1 MTEPI
6 SPSKKILDSLPDEA
20 AAIDPAV
27 GITQP
32 VITDEEKKVDE
43 AGITLQPLTPSQ
55 DVDERSGAIPSGV
68 QGTEPDIYDRFSP
81 RRKLIVVFI
90 IAWAALLA
98 PFASSAF
105 LPSIPQIASDLRTTE
120 SVINYSVA
128 VYLVVI
134 AFAPLA
140 WSRASTYYGRR
151 PVYLASMPVF
161 VLGSVGVAESRTLAE
176 LIITRIIQGA
186 GASSVLSIGAGS
198 IGDIYRPTER
208 GRAMG
213 WYLAGAQ
220 FGPPLAP
227 VVGGLMTE
235 YVHGSR
241 GTWRA
246 FQYLLAG
253 MGLATFLL
261 VLVFLP
267 ETAHQTEQH
276 RLKTIR
282 QSDGT
287 GQMRVTF
294 KDVWAATNPLQP
306 LAMLRH
312 PKVALI
318 TANSAFVMLTTYCI
332 LVPMPY
338 TLGPRFNITNAAV
351 NGCLYLAQ
359 GIGNIGWPSSGACP
373 AAANIDVVGS
383 YFTGYI
389 SDWTVH
395 RWMTRRNGERICEDR
410 LEASYWAGA
419 AATPLT
425 LLAAG
430 LLMQFWTTAPGL
442 AICLIVLF
450 INGIALIGVLA
461 VCNTYLVDSYQA
473 RSTEV
478 IAANNC
484 IRYIA
489 SAGASAAV
497 LPLMQAIGIAPTNA
511 IAAGLAWAGFICVWL
526 VRRRA
531 PPLRR
536 VSLDEERGGT

>member
-1 MTEPI
+1 
-6 SPSKKILDSLPDEA
+6 K
-20 AAIDPAV
+20 
-27 GITQP
+27 
-32 VITDEEKKVDE
+32 
-43 AGITLQPLTPSQ
+43 
-55 DVDERSGAIPSGV
+55 
-68 QGTEPDIYDRFSP
+68 EPDIYDRFSP
-81 RRKLIVVFI
+81 ARKLIVVFI
-90 IAWAALLA
+90 VAWAALLA

-161 VLGSVGVAESRTLAE
+161 ILGSVGVAESRTLVQ

-186 GASSVLSIGAGS
+186 GGSSVLSIGAGS

-253 MGLATFLL
+253 MGLGTFLL
-261 VLVFLP
+261 VLFFLP
-267 ETAHQTEQH
+267 ETAHHTEHH
-276 RLKTIR
+276 RLKALN
-282 QSDGT
+282 QSGAEAKR
-287 GQMRVTF
+287 GVTF
-294 KDVWAATNPLQP
+294 RQILAATNPLAP
-306 LAMLRH
+306 LTMLKH
-312 PKVALI
+312 PNVALI

-332 LVPMPY
+332 LVPLPY
-338 TLGPRFNITNAAV
+338 TLGPRFNITNAAI

-359 GIGNIGWPSSGACP
+359 GTGNI
-373 AAANIDVVGS
+373 VGS
-383 YFTGYI
+383 YVTGYI

-395 RWMTRRNGERICEDR
+395 KWMSRRDGERICEDR

-430 LLMQFWTTAPGL
+430 CLMQFWTTTPGL
-442 AICLIVLF
+442 GICLVVLF

-461 VCNTYLVDSYQA
+461 VCNTYLVDSYQT

-511 IAAGLAWAGFICVWL
+511 IAAGITWGGF
-526 VRRRA
+526 
-531 PPLRR
+531 
-536 VSLDEERGGT
+536 

>member
-1 MTEPI
+1 MNGSASSARNVLSAVPHAQALADT
-6 SPSKKILDSLPDEA
+6 
-20 AAIDPAV
+20 AV
-27 GITQP
+27 GIVEP
-32 VITDEEKKVDE
+32 VISEEQEKQNEVDISLKHLCSPQDLDRGLGSRPPDE
-43 AGITLQPLTPSQ
+43 
-55 DVDERSGAIPSGV
+55 
-68 QGTEPDIYDRFSP
+68 QGKEPDIYDRFSP
-81 RRKLIVVFI
+81 SRKLLIVFI
-90 IAWAALLA
+90 VAWAALLA

-105 LPSIPQIASDLRTTE
+105 LPSIPQIASDLQTSE

-151 PVYLASMPVF
+151 LVYLSSMPVF
-161 VLGSVGVAESRTLAE
+161 ILGSVGVAESRTLAQ
-176 LIITRIIQGA
+176 LIVTRVIQGA
-186 GASSVLSIGAGS
+186 GGSSVLSIGAGS

-235 YVHGSR
+235 YVHGAR

-261 VLVFLP
+261 VLFLLP
-267 ETAHQTEQH
+267 ETAHQTEH
-276 RLKTIR
+276 NRL
-282 QSDGT
+282 QALQGSDPA
-287 GQMRVTF
+287 QRRSFHF
-294 KDVWAATNPLQP
+294 KQILAATNPLQP
-306 LAMLRH
+306 LAMLKH
-312 PKVALI
+312 QNVALI
-318 TANSAFVMLTTYCI
+318 TMNSAFVMLTTYCI

-359 GIGNIGWPSSGACP
+359 GTGNIA
-373 AAANIDVVGS
+373 GS
-383 YFTGYI
+383 YVTGYI

-395 RWMTRRNGERICEDR
+395 KWIARRNGERICEDR

-430 LLMQFWTTAPGL
+430 LLMQFWTTNPGL
-442 AICLIVLF
+442 GICLVVLF
-450 INGIALIGVLA
+450 LNGVALIGVLA
-461 VCNTYLVDSYQA
+461 VCNTYLVDSFQT

-497 LPLMQAIGIAPTNA
+497 LPVMQAIGIAPTNA
-511 IAAGLAWAGFICVWL
+511 IAAGIAWAGFICVWL

-531 PPLRR
+531 PGLKRAR
-536 VSLDEERGGT
+536 EIHTESGIDNSAGGGANDPVD